1 MKITARVLLFWI
13 PRVLAILF
21 ALFISLFALDAF
33 AVDKPFLEQAA
44 GFLIHLIPTAVV
56 VAALVIAWK
65 RSLIG
70 GVIFL
75 LIGAAYVFQ
84 TLYQSWS
91 VALTFSG
98 IPLLTGLLF
107 LLEGLAYR
115 RNPRSG
121 QAPVRGGQ

>member
-1 MKITARVLLFWI
+1 MKITARVLLFWT

-33 AVDKPFLEQAA
+33 AVDKPFLEQVA

-65 RSLIG
+65 HSLIG
-70 GVIFL
+70 GGLFL

-91 VALTFSG
+91 VALTFGG

-107 LLEGLAYR
+107 LLEGLIYR
-115 RNPRSG
+115 RG

>member
-1 MKITARVLLFWI
+1 MKITARVLLFWT

-33 AVDKPFLEQAA
+33 AVDKPFLEQVA

-107 LLEGLAYR
+107 LLEGLA
-115 RNPRSG
+115 
-121 QAPVRGGQ
+121 